1 MFKAIRFSAQAMV
14 ALSKGMELIE
24 RYCRD
29 DQNARTD
36 SVHGGGA
43 AAAASAPTLMHAM
56 RRDEDNLL
64 DSIRQQCSNSH
75 AELRPGSEEEE
86 EGSDMCPLQQC
97 AASSSPPMLPPS
109 DEKPFRIDGLTMT
122 LEAAMK

>member
-43 AAAASAPTLMHAM
+43 MHAM
-56 RRDEDNLL
+56 RRDEDDLM

-86 EGSDMCPLQQC
+86 GSDMCPLQQC
-97 AASSSPPMLPPS
+97 DASSSPPMLPPS

>member
-36 SVHGGGA
+36 SVHGDGAA
-43 AAAASAPTLMHAM
+43 AAAASAPAPMHAM

-64 DSIRQQCSNSH
+64 DSIRQQ
-75 AELRPGSEEEE
+75 LRPGSEEE

-97 AASSSPPMLPPS
+97 AASPSPPMLPPS
-109 DEKPFRIDGLTMT
+109 DEKPFRIDGLTMI